1 MKTEFKGEK
10 WSKIEVLFL
19 KVPEEQKR
27 KGQSG
32 EREQFSVPVYLPF
45 PLSLF
50 LFFTHFD
57 LFF

>member
-1 MKTEFKGEK
+1 MKTEFKGDK
-10 WSKIEVLFL
+10 WNKIEVLFL

-27 KGQSG
+27 RGQSG
-32 EREQFSVPVYLPF
+32 EHEQFSVPIYLSF
-45 PLSLF
+45 PLSF